1 MRQRSLLRILDRN
14 NFYFAQNKNY
24 YDQPSPVNAI
34 ISFNLKTSGHVN
46 YDGDVISSQATKRI
60 IITIENGIIK
70 INSNGAALKG
80 KLTFYPANLEF
91 FLYTPF
97 LYFPDSYPH
106 LRVALIS
113 F

>member
-1 MRQRSLLRILDRN
+1 MNSHYILAVFVERVKQC
-14 NFYFAQNKNY
+14 FF
-24 YDQPSPVNAI
+24 
-34 ISFNLKTSGHVN
+34 F
-46 YDGDVISSQATKRI
+46 
-60 IITIENGIIK
+60 
-70 INSNGAALKG
+70 AALKG

-106 LRVALIS
+106 LRVAMIS

>member
-1 MRQRSLLRILDRN
+1 MYHKSFLFYSLHQKGNCFILTVLN
-14 NFYFAQNKNY
+14 LLVKSLFF
-24 YDQPSPVNAI
+24 PS
-34 ISFNLKTSGHVN
+34 
-46 YDGDVISSQATKRI
+46 
-60 IITIENGIIK
+60 
-70 INSNGAALKG
+70 ALKG